1 MKSDFR
7 NEVIKRDS
15 TVGLTKLV
23 DIFATQIES

>member
-23 DIFATQIES
+23 DIFVTQIES